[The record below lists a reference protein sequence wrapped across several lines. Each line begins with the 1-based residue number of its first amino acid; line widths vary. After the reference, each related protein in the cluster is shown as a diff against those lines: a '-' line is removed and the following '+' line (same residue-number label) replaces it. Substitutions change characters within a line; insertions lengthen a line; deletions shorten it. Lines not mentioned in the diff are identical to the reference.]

1 MSTEHNRI
9 RLLIESI
16 KLNWNQSNWLVE
28 SIELLIE
35 LIDRGRSKSIKVGKR
50 CKSSIEFDRPID
62 HFDWLRLIRP
72 ITSNR
77 SNSIETNRTD
87 RSNQSK
93 SIKTSQPKKTCKYSI
108 DFDRPIDQFD
118 WVRSIPPISSIGF
131 DWVRSARQLRFW
143 IDIPWIDKWSMDCL
157 SIPIGDQARINNQDF
172 LDQDYWSISYQSFID
187 LLSIHSNWSIIAIN
201 WWLMTN
207 RSVIDQNTDR

>member
-9 RLLIESI
+9 RLSIESI

-77 SNSIETNRTD
+77 SHSIETNQTD
-87 RSNQSK
+87 RSNLSKPIELIYRSNRTDISKQSN
-93 SIKTSQPKKTCKYSI
+93 SIEINRKKHVNIRLTLI
-108 DFDRPIDQFD
+108 
-118 WVRSIPPISSIGF
+118 VRSISSIEF
-131 DWVRSARQLRFW
+131 DRFHQSVRLV
-143 IDIPWIDKWSMDCL
+143 
-157 SIPIGDQARINNQDF
+157 SIEFDRLDNWDF
-172 LDQDYWSISYQSFID
+172 GLTSPGSISDQ
-187 LLSIHSNWSIIAIN
+187 WIAY
-201 WWLMTN
+201 
-207 RSVIDQNTDR
+207 RSR